1 MIPVSAYLDEKD
13 RAVFRATVA
22 FLDKRLA
29 EQATINWALRLKPNQ
44 KIERAAVEELLIGLG
59 GRGLEEPWATAWR
72 LIEESWSAR
81 GNEQGPSTEIY
92 GIQKRLRAGDR
103 SGAII
108 SSIVGLVAPRLK
120 VEPLEFLA
128 LACRQETA
136 SSKDSGHLLSASLT
150 SGELVDLS
158 VLELADLTDVAF
170 LKALATALESAV
182 NNGLDIGRR
191 LGWGGDWR
199 LYGASAY

>member
-1 MIPVSAYLDEKD
+1 MIPVWAYLDEKD

-59 GRGLEEPWATAWR
+59 GRVLEEPWATAWR

-120 VEPLEFLA
+120 VEPLESW
-128 LACRQETA
+128 RW
-136 SSKDSGHLLSASLT
+136 
-150 SGELVDLS
+150 LVVKKPYRPKNS
-158 VLELADLTDVAF
+158 RPPAF
-170 LKALATALESAV
+170 SEPDK
-182 NNGLDIGRR
+182 R
-191 LGWGGDWR
+191 
-199 LYGASAY
+199 

>member
-29 EQATINWALRLKPNQ
+29 EQGTINWALRLKPNQ

-59 GRGLEEPWATAWR
+59 GRVLEEPWATAWR
-72 LIEESWSAR
+72 LIEESWSGR

-103 SGAII
+103 SGALI
-108 SSIVGLVAPRLK
+108 SGIVGLVAPRLK
-120 VEPLEFLA
+120 LEPLESW
-128 LACRQETA
+128 RW
-136 SSKDSGHLLSASLT
+136 
-150 SGELVDLS
+150 LVVKKPHRPKNSRPPTFSEPD
-158 VLELADLTDVAF
+158 
-170 LKALATALESAV
+170 K
-182 NNGLDIGRR
+182 R
-191 LGWGGDWR
+191 
-199 LYGASAY
+199 